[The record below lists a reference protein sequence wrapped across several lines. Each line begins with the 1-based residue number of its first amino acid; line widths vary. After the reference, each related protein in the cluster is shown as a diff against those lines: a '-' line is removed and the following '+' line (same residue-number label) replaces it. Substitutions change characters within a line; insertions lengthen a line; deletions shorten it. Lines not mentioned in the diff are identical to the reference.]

1 MGRSNSKKSLKIWN
15 EKKHI
20 YDFQQSETIS
30 SFGGSI
36 YHRKAKIVEVEEDQ
50 SNLSKK

>member
-1 MGRSNSKKSLKIWN
+1 MGRNNSKKRLKIWN
-15 EKKHI
+15 EKKQI
-20 YDFQQSETIS
+20 YDFQQYETIS

-36 YHRKAKIVEVEEDQ
+36 YHRKAKIVEAEEDQ